1 MLTATR
7 TQLSTGS
14 WQVDPVHSRVEFAAK
29 QLGIA
34 TVRGAFRDF
43 EGTLDLDAGRV
54 RGSVRASSVDT
65 SNARRDKHLRS
76 ADFLEAEEHAELRFE
91 STEIRPLGE
100 DAFEIVG
107 GLTIRGVTNPIA
119 LRAELQGPE
128 TDPWG
133 HEQIALEAMVELNR
147 SDWGITYARGLVS
160 DRVRLQLEIAAVK
173 QI

>member
-1 MLTATR
+1 MLTAPR
-7 TQLSTGS
+7 TQLSTGT

-29 QLGIA
+29 QLGIS
-34 TVRGAFRDF
+34 TVRGGFRDF

-100 DAFEIVG
+100 EAFEIVG

-133 HEQIALEAMVELNR
+133 HEQIALEAVGELNR

-160 DRVRLQLEIAAVK
+160 DRVRLQLEIAAVQ